1 MRLINVNS
9 YEVEE
14 FYGSAVP
21 KYAILSHTWGDAEA
35 SFQQWT
41 SRLTRLRK
49 MNRPG
54 FSKVFAACRQAKVDG
69 LRYAWV
75 DTVCIDKS
83 SSAELSEAINSM
95 YAWYAQAKVCYV
107 HLSDVT
113 DHPVDNIDTLDMLR
127 HSRWFSRGW
136 TLQEMLAPANLVFYS
151 LEWTLLGTKN
161 ALAVLISRVTG
172 IDEVCI
178 HKKKRLDEYSI
189 AQRMAWAA
197 NRQTTRPEDM
207 AYCLLGIFNI
217 SMPLL
222 YGEGDKAFRR
232 LQEEILKVSDDHSIL
247 SFDTNLSD
255 GSLFAHHP
263 SVFRDGGRVH
273 PNHALQL
280 TAPFSMTNAGLSI
293 ATPLIQTLSPYWV
306 LAVLN
311 CVEVDHEKMQRS
323 VLCLPLFGKDKR
335 FMRARHPV
343 SLISKRLDSPSL
355 EARDEIRDLTTR
367 TETSYFISYF
377 SRVYSVYGTEM
388 DTAMKGFDLGASK
401 PSHSHRGFMIAFPR
415 GMAGYHLH
423 AAFPSKDL
431 HRDISFFI
439 PTTYS
444 VSNLDRHYISLGLN
458 DDDNED
464 ENPPSP
470 TAEFPL
476 VADRGVL
483 VFQNPNTNPPTFVGI
498 YLALERPLLA
508 GWTAKVIPIP
518 TSLML
523 SGSDPPDENRVLN
536 IIDAETY
543 DHPWPHYDLLG
554 DVIVSARTRFDPIGG
569 EPCKEA
575 IMVEIVFDAEAVF
588 RERDYH
594 NLLIREEV

>member
-1 MRLINVNS
+1 MRLINVAS

-21 KYAILSHTWGDAEA
+21 KYAILSHTWGDVEA
-35 SFQQWT
+35 SFQEWT

-49 MNRPG
+49 MKRPG
-54 FSKVFAACRQAKVDG
+54 FSKVVAACRQARAEG

-95 YAWYAQAKVCYV
+95 YAWYLQAKVCYV
-107 HLSDVT
+107 YLSDVT
-113 DHPVDNIDTLDMLR
+113 DHPADNIDALDMLR

-151 LEWTLLGTKN
+151 REWTLLGTKN
-161 ALAVLISRVTG
+161 ALAVLIARVTG

-222 YGEGDKAFRR
+222 YGEGSKAFRR

-273 PNHALQL
+273 PNHALKL

-311 CVEVDHEKMQRS
+311 CVEVDDDNNNDKMQRS

-335 FMRARHPV
+335 FMRARTPV
-343 SLISKRLDSPSL
+343 SLISKRLDAPSL
-355 EARDEIRDLTTR
+355 EARDSILDLTTR
-367 TETSYFISYF
+367 TETNYFISYF

-388 DTAMKGFDLGASK
+388 DVAMKGFDLGASK
-401 PSHSHRGFMIAFPR
+401 RSHSHRGFMIAFPR

-423 AAFPSKDL
+423 AAFPARDL

-444 VSNLDRHYISLGLN
+444 VPNLDRSYISLAL
-458 DDDNED
+458 DDDGET
-464 ENPPSP
+464 PPSP
-470 TAEFPL
+470 RSEFPL
-476 VADRGVL
+476 VADRGIL
-483 VFQNPNTNPPTFVGI
+483 VFQNPTTNPPTFVGI

-508 GWTAKVIPIP
+508 RWTAKVIPIP
-518 TSLML
+518 ASLMML
-523 SGSDPPDENRVLN
+523 PDPPDEDHILN
-536 IIDAETY
+536 TIDAQTY

-554 DVIVSARTRFDPIGG
+554 DVIVSAGTRFDPIGG
-569 EPCKEA
+569 EPCKET
-575 IMVEIVFDAEAVF
+575 IMAEIVFDADAVL
-588 RERDYH
+588 RERDQ
-594 NLLIREEV
+594 L